1 MHVIKIHQLNR
12 IKKVI
17 EFYTTFYPKIQIR
30 DSDSFRNFPR
40 GTRFDK
46 IAYDYYGDA
55 SHGGLLL

>member
-1 MHVIKIHQLNR
+1 MALLFI
-12 IKKVI
+12 
-17 EFYTTFYPKIQIR
+17 PKIQIR
-30 DSDSFRNFPR
+30 DSDSFRNFLR